1 MGKKLFFYYQFRAFL
16 LISDFFLFNFSKYV
30 AANRGS
36 VHVAPLVGHIQ
47 SVKSSNVQPA
57 PGTTW

>member
-1 MGKKLFFYYQFRAFL
+1 MGKKINKF
-16 LISDFFLFNFSKYV
+16 ITNVDFIANILFSKYV

-47 SVKSSNVQPA
+47 SVKSANLEPA

>member
-1 MGKKLFFYYQFRAFL
+1 MNSLNGNCYR
-16 LISDFFLFNFSKYV
+16 KYV

-36 VHVAPLVGHIQ
+36 VHVAPLVGHAQ
-47 SVKSSNVQPA
+47 SVSSSNLDPA